1 MSLLKKIIVSGFSS
15 LVLVS
20 AANAAYID
28 FGSSAFNG
36 ARNQESFTAT
46 VEGITVQ
53 VEALEPSWA
62 VLTKN
67 NSGLGINS
75 GFFDGTQNE
84 IGGNLLFTEV
94 LEVEFLSGPV
104 TLSQIDVANLYSTEL
119 WLGEVGIYTANNQR
133 AQFTGSSNGN
143 NSINVFFTDVS
154 RITFSART
162 DLYSDFNLK
171 GLEVSASSAE
181 QVPEPGMISLL
192 GFGVLAFSGFS
203 FFRRKK

>member
-1 MSLLKKIIVSGFSS
+1 MSIFKKIIVSGFSS
-15 LVLVS
+15 LILVG

-28 FGSSAFNG
+28 FGNSAFTG
-36 ARNQESFTAT
+36 ARNQDSFTAT
-46 VEGITVQ
+46 VEGIRVQ

-62 VLTKN
+62 VLAQ
-67 NSGLGINS
+67 NSNGLGINS
-75 GFFDGTQNE
+75 GLFDGTQSE
-84 IGGNLLFTEV
+84 IGGSLFTEV

-104 TLSQIDVANLYSTEL
+104 TLSQINVANLYSTEL
-119 WLGEVGIYTANNQR
+119 WFGEIGVYNANDQR
-133 AQFTGSSNGN
+133 VQFTGSSNGN
-143 NSINVFFTDVS
+143 NSIDVSIANVS
-154 RITFSART
+154 RITFSTRY

-192 GFGVLAFSGFS
+192 GFGVLAFSGVS